1 MRKPFKPQPGLRE
14 PWLELEHC
22 RELEAISAVLDA
34 HPKINELVLQELR
47 SSSLSNTSLGDVDVG
62 CGGMSA
68 EQVLRAA
75 IVKQMNQF
83 SYRELA
89 FHLADSRSYRT
100 FCRLGIMEPT
110 PSKSTLAANIKAL
123 TSETLEKLNR
133 ELVNVAEKAA
143 IEKGK
148 KVRVDC
154 TVVESNIHPPADSEL
169 LYDCVRVVTR
179 LMCRARELLGTV
191 VVYGNRTRRAKRRR
205 LGVLNAKDKHQRR
218 RVYRDLLKVTEETYG
233 CGRRVAQQLEQP
245 GLIEPEKRARAER
258 IASDLKHFL
267 VLTRKVID
275 QTRRR
280 VIDEE
285 RVPAQ
290 DKVVSIFEEHTDIIR
305 KDRRETLYGHKV
317 CLTGGSSSMIL
328 DCVILDGNPADSTLA
343 ETMIER
349 QIEIYERAPRQ
360 VAYDGAFSSKA
371 NLEAIKGKGVED
383 VAFAKAHGFTVT
395 DMVKSSWVYQRL
407 RRFRCGIE
415 GVISFLKRVFGL
427 NRCSWRSLPS
437 FKSYVWTSIITCNLL
452 VMARHLIQ

>member
-1 MRKPFKPQPGLRE
+1 MRKTINPQPSLRE
-14 PWLELEHC
+14 PWLELEHA
-22 RELEAISAVLDA
+22 RELEAISSVLNA
-34 HPKINELVLQELR
+34 HPKFNELVLQDLKANSPSAR
-47 SSSLSNTSLGDVDVG
+47 HDVG

-75 IVKQMNQF
+75 LVKQMNQF

-100 FCRLGIMEPT
+100 FCRLGLTEPA

-123 TSETLEKLNR
+123 TFATLEKINR
-133 ELVNVAEKAA
+133 ELVSIAEKAA
-143 IEKGK
+143 IEKGR

-154 TVVESNIHPPADSEL
+154 TVVESNIHPPTDSEL
-169 LYDCVRVVTR
+169 LYDCVRVLTR
-179 LMCRARELLGTV
+179 LMCQARELMGTV
-191 VVYGNRTRRAKRRR
+191 VVFGNRTRRAKRRR

-218 RVYRDLLKVTEETYG
+218 HVYRDLLKVTQETY
-233 CGRRVAQQLEQP
+233 RSAQRVTKQLEQS
-245 GLIEPEKRARAER
+245 GLTEVETRVSAER
-258 IASDLKHFL
+258 IAADLKHFL
-267 VLTRKVID
+267 VLTEKVID

-285 RVPAQ
+285 RVPAE

-343 ETMIER
+343 ETMIDR
-349 QIEIYERAPRQ
+349 QIEIYEQAPRQ
-360 VAYDGAFSSKA
+360 VTYDGAFSSKA
-371 NLEAIKGKGVED
+371 NLEAIKGKAVED
-383 VAFAKAHGFTVT
+383 VAFTKAHFAVT
-395 DMVKSSWVYQRL
+395 DMVRSSWVYQRL

-427 NRCSWRSLPS
+427 DRCSWRSLPS
-437 FKSYVWTSIITCNLL
+437 FKSYVWTSIISCNLL
-452 VMARHLIQ
+452 VMARHLI

>member
-1 MRKPFKPQPGLRE
+1 MRKTFKLQPGLRE

-47 SSSLSNTSLGDVDVG
+47 SSSSSNTSSSGGDAG

-75 IVKQMNQF
+75 VVKQMNQF

-100 FCRLGIMEPT
+100 FCRLGVMEPT

-123 TSETLEKLNR
+123 TSETLETINR
-133 ELVNVAEKAA
+133 ELVSVAEKTA
-143 IEKGK
+143 IERGR

-154 TVVESNIHPPADSEL
+154 TVVESNILPPSDSEL
-169 LYDCVRVVTR
+169 LYDCVRVLTR
-179 LMCRARELLGTV
+179 LMCRARDLLGPTV
-191 VVYGNRTRRAKRRR
+191 VFGNRRRRAKRRR

-218 RVYRDLLKVTEETYG
+218 IVYRDLLKVTQETY
-233 CGRRVAQQLEQP
+233 RSAHRVVEQLETSAISGP
-245 GLIEPEKRARAER
+245 VKRARAEG
-258 IASDLKHFL
+258 IATDFKHFL
-267 VLTRKVID
+267 ALTEKVIN
-275 QTRRR
+275 QTQRR

-285 RVPAQ
+285 RVPAEE
-290 DKVVSIFEEHTDIIR
+290 KVVSIFEEHADIIR

-343 ETMIER
+343 ETMIDR
-349 QIEIYERAPRQ
+349 QVEIYERAPRQ

-371 NLEAIKGKGVED
+371 NLESIKGKGVED

-427 NRCSWRSLPS
+427 DRCTWRSLPS

-452 VMARHLIQ
+452 VMARHLLR

>member
-1 MRKPFKPQPGLRE
+1 MANSP
-14 PWLELEHC
+14 
-22 RELEAISAVLDA
+22 SAR
-34 HPKINELVLQELR
+34 H
-47 SSSLSNTSLGDVDVG
+47 DVG

-75 IVKQMNQF
+75 LVKQMNQF

-100 FCRLGIMEPT
+100 FCRLGLTEPA

-123 TSETLEKLNR
+123 TFATLEKINR
-133 ELVNVAEKAA
+133 ELVSIAEKAA
-143 IEKGK
+143 IEKGR

-154 TVVESNIHPPADSEL
+154 TVVESNIHPPTDSEL
-169 LYDCVRVVTR
+169 LYDCVRVLTR
-179 LMCRARELLGTV
+179 LMCQARELMGTV
-191 VVYGNRTRRAKRRR
+191 VVFGNRTRRAKRRR

-218 RVYRDLLKVTEETYG
+218 HVYRDLLKVTEETYR
-233 CGRRVAQQLEQP
+233 CAQRVTKQLEQS
-245 GLIEPEKRARAER
+245 GLTEVETRVSAER
-258 IASDLKHFL
+258 IAADLKHFL
-267 VLTRKVID
+267 VLTEKVID

-285 RVPAQ
+285 RVPAE

-343 ETMIER
+343 ETMIDR
-349 QIEIYERAPRQ
+349 QIEIYEQAPRQ
-360 VAYDGAFSSKA
+360 VTYDGAFSSKA
-371 NLEAIKGKGVED
+371 NLEAIKGKSVED
-383 VAFAKAHGFTVT
+383 VAFTKAHFAVT
-395 DMVKSSWVYQRL
+395 DMVRSSWVYQRL

-427 NRCSWRSLPS
+427 DRCSWRSLPS
-437 FKSYVWTSIITCNLL
+437 FKSYVWTSIISCNLL
-452 VMARHLIQ
+452 VMARHLI

>member
-1 MRKPFKPQPGLRE
+1 MRKTFKPQPGLRE

-47 SSSLSNTSLGDVDVG
+47 SSSLSNTSSSGGGVG

-75 IVKQMNQF
+75 VVKQMNQF

-100 FCRLGIMEPT
+100 FCRLGITEST

-123 TSETLEKLNR
+123 RFEALEKINR
-133 ELVNVAEKAA
+133 ELVRIAEKAA
-143 IEKGK
+143 IEKGR

-154 TVVESNIHPPADSEL
+154 TVVESNIHRPSDSEL
-169 LYDCVRVVTR
+169 LYDCVRVLTR
-179 LMCRARELLGTV
+179 LMCRARDLLGPTV
-191 VVYGNRTRRAKRRR
+191 VFGNRTRRAKRRR
-205 LGVLNAKDKHQRR
+205 LGVLNAKDKEQRR
-218 RVYRDLLKVTEETYG
+218 RVYRDLLKVTKETY
-233 CGRRVAQQLEQP
+233 RSAQRVSTQLEES
-245 GLIEPEKRARAER
+245 GLSEAVRRASAER
-258 IASDLKHFL
+258 IAADLRHFL
-267 VLTRKVID
+267 ALTDKVID
-275 QTRRR
+275 QAQRR

-285 RVPAQ
+285 RVPAEE
-290 DKVVSIFEEHTDIIR
+290 KVVSIFEEHTDIIR

-317 CLTGGSSSMIL
+317 CLTGGPSSMIL

-343 ETMIER
+343 ETMVDR
-349 QIEIYERAPRQ
+349 QVELYDRAPRQ

-383 VAFAKAHGFTVT
+383 VAFAKAKGFTVT
-395 DMVKSSWVYQRL
+395 EMVKSSWVYQRL
-407 RRFRCGIE
+407 RWFRCGIE

-427 NRCSWRSLPS
+427 DRCTWRSSKS
-437 FKSYVWTSIITCNLL
+437 FKSYVWASIVTCNLL

>member
-1 MRKPFKPQPGLRE
+1 MRKPINPQPNLRE
-14 PWLELEHC
+14 PWLELEHAH
-22 RELEAISAVLDA
+22 ELEAISSVLDA
-34 HPKINELVLQELR
+34 HPKINGLVLQDLMA
-47 SSSLSNTSLGDVDVG
+47 SNPSARHAVG

-75 IVKQMNQF
+75 LVKQLNQF
-83 SYRELA
+83 TYRELA

-123 TSETLEKLNR
+123 KFETLEKINR
-133 ELVNVAEKAA
+133 ELVSIAEKAA
-143 IEKGK
+143 IEKGR

-154 TVVESNIHPPADSEL
+154 TVVESNIHPPSDSEL
-169 LYDCVRVVTR
+169 LYDCVRVLTR
-179 LMCRARELLGTV
+179 LMCRARDLLGTV
-191 VVYGNRTRRAKRRR
+191 VVFGNRTRRAKRRR
-205 LGVLNAKDKHQRR
+205 LGVLNAKDKQQRR
-218 RVYRDLLKVTEETYG
+218 RVYRDLLKVTEETR
-233 CGRRVAQQLEQP
+233 CSAQRVAEQLEESS
-245 GLIEPEKRARAER
+245 LTEAVKRVSAER
-258 IASDLKHFL
+258 IAADLRHFL
-267 VLTRKVID
+267 ILTEKVIN

-285 RVPAQ
+285 RVPAEE
-290 DKVVSIFEEHTDIIR
+290 KVVSVFEEHTDIIR

-343 ETMIER
+343 ETMIDR
-349 QIEIYERAPRQ
+349 QVELYQRPPRQ

-427 NRCSWRSLPS
+427 DRCTWRSLPS
-437 FKSYVWTSIITCNLL
+437 FKSYVWSSIITCNLL
-452 VMARHLIQ
+452 VMARHLLQ

>member
-1 MRKPFKPQPGLRE
+1 MRKTFKPQPGLRE

-143 IEKGK
+143 IEKGQ

-191 VVYGNRTRRAKRRR
+191 VVFGNRTRRAKRRR
-205 LGVLNAKDKHQRR
+205 LGVLNAKDQHQRR
-218 RVYRDLLKVTEETYG
+218 RIYRDLLKVTEETYR
-233 CGRRVAQQLEQP
+233 CGQRVAQQLKQP
-245 GLIEPEKRARAER
+245 GLIESEKRARAER
-258 IASDLKHFL
+258 IAADLKHFL
-267 VLTRKVID
+267 VLTQKVID

-285 RVPAQ
+285 RVPAEE
-290 DKVVSIFEEHTDIIR
+290 KVVSIFEEHTDIIR

-343 ETMIER
+343 EIMIDR
-349 QIEIYERAPRQ
+349 QVELYGRTPRQ

-371 NLEAIKGKGVED
+371 NLQAIKGKGVED
-383 VAFAKAHGFTVT
+383 VAFAKAKGFAVT
-395 DMVKSSWVYQRL
+395 EMVKSSWIYQRL

-427 NRCSWRSLPS
+427 NRCTWRSSKS
-437 FKSYVWTSIITCNLL
+437 FKSYVWASIITCNLL
-452 VMARHLIQ
+452 VMARHLLQ

>member
-1 MRKPFKPQPGLRE
+1 MRKTLNPQPKLRE
-14 PWLELEHC
+14 PWLELEHA
-22 RELEAISAVLDA
+22 RELEAISSVLDA

-47 SSSLSNTSLGDVDVG
+47 ASNPSARHDVG

-68 EQVLRAA
+68 EQVVRAA
-75 IVKQMNQF
+75 VIKQMNQF
-83 SYRELA
+83 TYRELA

-100 FCRLGIMEPT
+100 FCRLGIGEPT

-123 TSETLEKLNR
+123 GFEALEKINR
-133 ELVNVAEKAA
+133 ELVHIAERAC
-143 IEKGK
+143 IEKGRK
-148 KVRVDC
+148 ARVDC
-154 TVVESNIHPPADSEL
+154 TVVESNIHPPSDSEL
-169 LYDCVRVVTR
+169 LYDCVRVLTR
-179 LMCRARELLGTV
+179 LMCRARDLLGPTV
-191 VVYGNRTRRAKRRR
+191 VFGNRTRRAKRRR

-218 RVYRDLLKVTEETYG
+218 IVYRDLVKVTEETY
-233 CGRRVAQQLEQP
+233 RSAHRIIEQLEASEVS
-245 GLIEPEKRARAER
+245 EPVKRARAEG
-258 IASDLKHFL
+258 IASDFKHFL
-267 VLTRKVID
+267 TLTEKVIN

-285 RVPAQ
+285 RVPAGE
-290 DKVVSIFEEHTDIIR
+290 KVVSIFEEHTDIIR

-343 ETMIER
+343 ETMIDR

-395 DMVKSSWVYQRL
+395 DMVKSSWVYRRL
-407 RRFRCGIE
+407 WRFRCGIE

-427 NRCSWRSLPS
+427 DRCTWRSLPS